1 MVGTMFYPYGGR
13 GFEYSSGSRGPVPV
27 GVVIGVV
34 VIILSFILAAMLR
47 DLTVPI
53 IGFLVGFLIM
63 LSVRIA
69 AEWERVLILR
79 LGRYSRMAGPG
90 LFIIIPFFE
99 TTFKVDLRVR
109 VWDVRPQE
117 IMSADSVPVEVDAV
131 VYYQITDP
139 KKAIMNVEDFA
150 VASVK
155 MAQTTLRDIV
165 GKSDLD
171 RLLMKKEEIGNDIK
185 IILDKATDP
194 WGIRVISV
202 EIKDVVLPEMLKRAM
217 AKEAEASREKKARLI
232 KASAEQEAATK
243 FEQAA
248 EIMLQRPAAM
258 QLRQLQ
264 TWQEIG
270 AEQNSLMILIPT
282 DFAKNIGV
290 TGIVGLGNEM
300 LRQMPKKVAKKGPK
314 KGKESAK

>member
-1 MVGTMFYPYGGR
+1 MYR
-13 GFEYSSGSRGPVPV
+13 AQKAEQEYSSGSRGPVPV
-27 GVVIGVV
+27 GVVIGVILLFLSILIGIV
-34 VIILSFILAAMLR
+34 FRSAEIAIIGILVAFIAMLS
-47 DLTVPI
+47 I
-53 IGFLVGFLIM
+53 
-63 LSVRIA
+63 RIA
-69 AEWERVLILR
+69 AEWERAIILR
-79 LGRYSRMAGPG
+79 LGKYSRMVGPG
-90 LFIIIPFFE
+90 LFLIIPFFE

-109 VWDVRPQE
+109 VWDVKPQE

-155 MAQTTLRDIV
+155 MSQTTLRDIV

-217 AKEAEASREKKARLI
+217 AKEAEATREKKARLI
-232 KASAEQEAATK
+232 KASAEQEAAAK
-243 FEQAA
+243 FEKAA
-248 EIMLQRPAAM
+248 SVMLKSPPAM

-282 DFAKNIGV
+282 EFAKSMGSL
-290 TGIVGLGNEM
+290 GIVGLGDE
-300 LRQMPKKVAKKGPK
+300 LLKQMPKREAKKK
-314 KGKESAK
+314 KD

>member
-1 MVGTMFYPYGGR
+1 MAFQPSLIAAFPAQR
-13 GFEYSSGSRGPVPV
+13 NEFEYSQGKKGPFQV
-27 GVVIGVV
+27 GVVIG
-34 VIILSFILAAMLR
+34 IILLLLSIGLGSFFRSIELAVVGIIISFIAMLS
-47 DLTVPI
+47 I
-53 IGFLVGFLIM
+53 
-63 LSVRIA
+63 RIA
-69 AEWERVLILR
+69 AEWERVVILR
-79 LGRYSRMAGPG
+79 LGRYSRLAGPG
-90 LFIIIPFFE
+90 LFLVIPFFE

-185 IILDKATDP
+185 VIVDKATDP

-217 AKEAEASREKKARLI
+217 AKEAEATREKKARLI
-232 KASAEQEAATK
+232 KASAEQEAAAK
-243 FEQAA
+243 FENAA
-248 EIMLQRPAAM
+248 DIMMKSPAAM

-282 DFAKNIGV
+282 EFAKSMGTLGV
-290 TGIVGLGNEM
+290 VGLGDE
-300 LRQMPKKVAKKGPK
+300 LLKQMSKKVTKKEK
-314 KGKESAK
+314 K